1 MVISVAIIGSGP
13 AGFYAADALLNT
25 DLDVEVDI
33 LERLPTP
40 FGLVRGGV
48 APDHQPTKGVS
59 KKFEKIGADTR
70 VRFFGN
76 VNVGKDISIDD
87 LRAMYDAVIL
97 AVGAPA
103 DRKLT
108 IPGADKDGVFGS
120 AAFVGWYNGHPD
132 FADIDPNLKINT
144 AVIIGNGNVALDVAR
159 ILVRSAAGRART
171 DIPGY
176 ARAPLDASP
185 ITDVYILGRRGPA
198 QAKFTNVELRELLG
212 LTECVPLVD
221 PDDLAQPIPDDLQ
234 GRDRRLAEKNIET
247 FQAFAEMDSAAA
259 PKRLHFRF
267 FTSPLEILGDTHVQG
282 IKVERTRLEDRRAVG
297 TGDVDD
303 IPCGLVVSAIGYR
316 ADPIPGLPFD
326 DKRGVI
332 PNDKGRIDKGVYAV
346 GWIMRG
352 PSGVISSSRP
362 DGTDVAQHIAA
373 DFQDG
378 GSKPGRSALDKVLAE
393 RGVRVVSFADWKR
406 IDEGEAGRAS
416 APAPRQKFTDVDD
429 MIRHL
434 DEDTR

>member
-25 DLDVEVDI
+25 GLDIEIDI
-33 LERLPTP
+33 LELLPTP

-48 APDHQPTKGVS
+48 APDHQPTKGVAR
-59 KKFEKIGADTR
+59 KFEKIGNDIR
-70 VRFFGN
+70 LQFFGN
-76 VNVGKDISIDD
+76 VNVGKDITIDD
-87 LRAMYDAVIL
+87 LRGMYDAVIL
-97 AVGAPA
+97 AVGAPS

-132 FADIDPNLKINT
+132 FADIDPNLKINA
-144 AVIIGNGNVALDVAR
+144 AVVIGNGNVALDVAR
-159 ILVRSAAGRART
+159 VLVRSPAGRART

-176 ARAPLDASP
+176 ARTPLDASP

-198 QAKFTNVELRELLG
+198 QAKFTNVELRELLD
-212 LTECVPLVD
+212 LTECVPIVD
-221 PDDLAQPIPDDLQ
+221 PADLAQAIPADLE

-247 FQAFAEMDSAAA
+247 FHAFAEMDPALAS
-259 PKRLHFRF
+259 KRLHFRF
-267 FTSPLEILGDTHVQG
+267 FASPLEILGDTHVQG
-282 IKVERTRLEDRRAVG
+282 VRVERTRLEDGRAVG
-297 TGDVDD
+297 TGVVDD
-303 IPCGLVVSAIGYR
+303 IPCGLIVSAIGYR

-332 PNDKGRIDKGVYAV
+332 PNEQGRIDKGIYAV

-352 PSGVISSSRP
+352 PEGVISSSRP
-362 DGTDVAQHIAA
+362 DATDVAEHIMR
-373 DFQDG
+373 DFQGG
-378 GSKPGRSALDKVLAE
+378 GSKPGRSALDKALAE

-406 IDEGEAGRAS
+406 IDAAEAGRAS
-416 APAPRQKFTDVDD
+416 APAPRQKFTDLDD

-434 DEDTR
+434 DEDK